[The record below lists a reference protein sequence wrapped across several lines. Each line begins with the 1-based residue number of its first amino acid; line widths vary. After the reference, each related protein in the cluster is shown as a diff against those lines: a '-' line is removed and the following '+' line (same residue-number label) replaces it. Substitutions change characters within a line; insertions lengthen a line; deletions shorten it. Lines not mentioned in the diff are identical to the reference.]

1 MSNHGPDHL
10 PTRLHPEQTNYQPI
24 STKITIG
31 EDTYTIDTSDQ
42 SIKIIRRSARW
53 KKGGRGKRSSTSTDS
68 AQSGSASPDLSS
80 STSDLSKA
88 SPDLSKSSSVSPDPD
103 CRIFCPSTDMVSG
116 PPLTTS
122 AQDLPSPD
130 SPQACKEASN
140 KLNAV
145 ISSLREDGIEPDVLI
160 SNLEYIGEVL
170 GVLAAKADHDD
181 LDDELSELA
190 SEAVPDDVR
199 KWLASTFAKPEQ
211 ISKKSEERPTLR
223 SVANAIRTGIFIEK
237 IYSKMSTSQMMVI
250 PPEVEAFLKTTDN
263 WSFDIF
269 NFAKS
274 AAGSPLK
281 YMGYH
286 LMQEYGCFNKYKIPP
301 SILETLLGHLEI
313 GYYSN
318 GNPYHNNIHAADV
331 LQTTHWMI
339 SQTGLKD
346 WLSDLEIFALLFSAI
361 IHDFDHS
368 GTTNNFHIQSN
379 SNKAILYNDRS
390 VLENHHVA
398 AFFRTMIDN
407 ECNILNNMSKQEF
420 REFRSLMIEMVLH
433 TDMSMHFTQLK
444 LMKGLIQTATSGGSK
459 AFKQWKKIKH
469 GRLIAVAGP
478 LKRKIFPLL
487 DKTKVLCMILHSC
500 DVSHPAKS
508 WPLHK
513 EWTARCMEEF
523 FKQGDMEQELGLDFS
538 PLCDRQNTVV
548 PQSQMGFIDFIVSPT
563 FDVCGDMI
571 NLVLDQQE
579 DQANKP
585 WVEVLEENKE
595 SWQSKAK
602 SGEIDFEES
611 DAANDVTPPKVVSA
625 KQIVEENGK
634 TDENETAEENTK
646 ENGSA
651 ENGNVNGTEEE
662 KVKEEPDPK
671 NPHTLDNSHLI
682 KQIGPITIDTQPP
695 DKPTKHKDVVGEVPS
710 SVLSRPGSP
719 VTWNFGVKES
729 ITVAPPRPNTASLLS
744 PPERRRAPISVDH
757 TLRKHAL
764 DF

>member
-1 MSNHGPDHL
+1 MSNHGPDHH
-10 PTRLHPEQTNYQPI
+10 PSRLHPDQANYQPI

-31 EDTYTIDTSDQ
+31 EDTYTIDTTDQ

-53 KKGGRGKRSSTSTDS
+53 KKGVRGKRNSTSPDS
-68 AQSGSASPDLSS
+68 AQSGSASPDLSHNS
-80 STSDLSKA
+80 SGSLDLTKS
-88 SPDLSKSSSVSPDPD
+88 SSGSLDTSKSSSSSPDPD
-103 CRIFCPSTDMVSG
+103 CRIFCHGADSADMVAG

-122 AQDLPSPD
+122 GQDLPSPD

-170 GVLAAKADHDD
+170 GVLATKADHDD
-181 LDDELSELA
+181 LDDELSEMT

-211 ISKKSEERPTLR
+211 ISKKSEEHPTLR

-237 IYSKMSTSQMMVI
+237 IYSKMSTSQLMVI
-250 PPEVEAFLKTTDN
+250 PPEVETFLKKTDN

-274 AAGSPLK
+274 TNGSPLK
-281 YMGYH
+281 FMGYH
-286 LMQEYGCFNKYKIPP
+286 LMQHYGCFNKYKIPP
-301 SILETLLGHLEI
+301 STMETLLGHLEI
-313 GYYSN
+313 GYHSN
-318 GNPYHNNIHAADV
+318 GNPYHNNLHAADV

-339 SQTGLKD
+339 SQSGLKD

-361 IHDFDHS
+361 IHDYDHS

-379 SNKAILYNDRS
+379 SKMAILYNDRS

-407 ECNILNNMSKQEF
+407 ECNILNNMSKVEF

-433 TDMSMHFTQLK
+433 TDMSMHFSQLK
-444 LMKGLIQTATSGGSK
+444 YMKGLIQTAVTGGSK

-469 GRLIAVAGP
+469 GRLIAVAHP
-478 LKRKIFPLL
+478 VKRKISPHL
-487 DKTKVLCMILHSC
+487 DKTKVLCLILHSC
-500 DVSHPAKS
+500 DVSHPTKK
-508 WPLHK
+508 WDLHK

-523 FKQGDMEQELGLDFS
+523 FRQGDKEQELGLDFS
-538 PLCDRQNTVV
+538 PLCDRENTVV
-548 PQSQMGFIDFIVSPT
+548 PQSQIGFIDFIVSPL

-571 NLVLDQQE
+571 NLVLDQKE
-579 DQANKP
+579 DQATKP
-585 WVEVLEENKE
+585 WEKVLEENKDL
-595 SWQSKAK
+595 WQAK
-602 SGEIDFEES
+602 SGETGCEVS
-611 DAANDVTPPKVVSA
+611 DAANDATPPKPLSVKPV
-625 KQIVEENGK
+625 VEENGV
-634 TDENETAEENTK
+634 AEEN
-646 ENGSA
+646 GAA
-651 ENGNVNGTEEE
+651 ENGNTNGNAEEP
-662 KVKEEPDPK
+662 VKQEPDPK
-671 NPHTLDNSHLI
+671 NPSSLDNRHLI
-682 KQIGPITIDTQPP
+682 KQIGPITIDSLPP

-729 ITVAPPRPNTASLLS
+729 ITVAPPRPQTASLLD

-757 TLRKHAL
+757 KLRKHAL